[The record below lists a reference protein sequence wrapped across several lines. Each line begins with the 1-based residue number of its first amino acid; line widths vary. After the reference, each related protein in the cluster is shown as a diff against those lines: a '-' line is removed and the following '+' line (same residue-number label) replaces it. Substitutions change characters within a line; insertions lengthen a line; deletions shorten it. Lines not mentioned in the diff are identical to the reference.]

1 MNNNTVN
8 TVDKY
13 RVNNMKRMEYV
24 ESGRVLASGMGVL
37 GVVFD
42 YYENVL
48 GYDLSDI
55 FNDYTWVPYRSNPNY
70 IVCELG
76 FIANVKTGKVLEM
89 SLKGQYVRGNKDN
102 WRLRVTIPGVGT
114 LKVAQVVA
122 ETFIGVKPLDDLI
135 VGHANDVTI
144 DNRVDNLGYITKSQ
158 NTRMAVTLR
167 DVVVN
172 GLNTEMVYIAFGLIQ
187 DVIDDIYGIDAH
199 FVDELTREEAEEVA
213 DYIDLAPSTIIAIHK
228 LVTKKSGVLARLQ
241 VVNGYYYI

>member
-1 MNNNTVN
+1 
-8 TVDKY
+8 
-13 RVNNMKRMEYV
+13 
-24 ESGRVLASGMGVL
+24 
-37 GVVFD
+37 
-42 YYENVL
+42 
-48 GYDLSDI
+48 
-55 FNDYTWVPYRSNPNY
+55 
-70 IVCELG
+70 
-76 FIANVKTGKVLEM
+76 
-89 SLKGQYVRGNKDN
+89 LKGQYVRGNKDN

-114 LKVAQVVA
+114 VKVAQVVA
-122 ETFIGVKPLDDLI
+122 ETFIGAKPLDDLI

-199 FVDELTREEAEEVA
+199 FVDELTQAEAEEVA